1 MDHHHGPKRKI
12 QNIQVEENPQ
22 ISEISS
28 GDRRKRQL
36 PKSKLNPNLREPNKT
51 QVKTKQTNKQKQKG
65 VEVHLRKSLRK
76 SLEMTKNQNLNR

>member
-28 GDRRKRQL
+28 GDRRKRQF

-51 QVKTKQTNKQKQKG
+51 QVKTKQTNKQKQRG
-65 VEVHLRKSLRK
+65 VEVHLRK

>member
-36 PKSKLNPNLREPNKT
+36 PKSKLNPNLREQN
-51 QVKTKQTNKQKQKG
+51 KTKQTNKQKQRG
-65 VEVHLRKSLRK
+65 VEVDLRKSLRK

>member
-36 PKSKLNPNLREPNKT
+36 PKSKLNPKFKR
-51 QVKTKQTNKQKQKG
+51 TKQDRSENQTNQ
-65 VEVHLRKSLRK
+65 
-76 SLEMTKNQNLNR
+76 